1 MPRAQASQGAA
12 VAQTD
17 TGHGARAAAAEVAT
31 HGGRPGAGAGAGR
44 GERSAVEEVGKPGV
58 APVPAPGARASPAP
72 APSTGSPGTAKAP
85 ASVQPVAPLPA
96 RLASRVTRPPSGMGA
111 FSVLAGLDE
120 DGEAVDSDE
129 QEDSDEAGAQAKGG
143 KGKARKGGR
152 GKGKAIELDWSDP
165 DTLLGAAGLVL
176 GVAMGLGAP
185 IWYINRTE
193 RDEKRLE
200 ELRAMNRANYEA
212 TGEYMKDEEIA
223 AVRKPR
229 WTDRREWADDD

>member
-1 MPRAQASQGAA
+1 MAL
-12 VAQTD
+12 
-17 TGHGARAAAAEVAT
+17 AT
-31 HGGRPGAGAGAGR
+31 RNALGR
-44 GERSAVEEVGKPGV
+44 
-58 APVPAPGARASPAP
+58 
-72 APSTGSPGTAKAP
+72 SPGCHVRP
-85 ASVQPVAPLPA
+85 ANRSLVA
-96 RLASRVTRPPSGMGA
+96 RRTVC
-111 FSVLAGLDE
+111 
-120 DGEAVDSDE
+120 
-129 QEDSDEAGAQAKGG
+129 
-143 KGKARKGGR
+143 
-152 GKGKAIELDWSDP
+152 KAIELDWSDP